1 MRQKYGGRKAG
12 TPNKTTKEQR
22 EMITS
27 IVQKQLENIE
37 SDLNS
42 LPAHLRIE
50 MIIKLLKYCLPI
62 ASNNTFETDNKIE
75 FVFTKNKTIL

>member
-12 TPNKTTKEQR
+12 TPNKTTSELRQ
-22 EMITS
+22 S
-27 IVQKQLENIE
+27 IKLIIQNQFENIE

-50 MIIKLLKYCLPI
+50 LIIKLLKYCLPT
-62 ASNNTFETDNKIE
+62 ASNNAIDNDTKIE
-75 FVFTKNKTIL
+75 YIFTKGKTIL